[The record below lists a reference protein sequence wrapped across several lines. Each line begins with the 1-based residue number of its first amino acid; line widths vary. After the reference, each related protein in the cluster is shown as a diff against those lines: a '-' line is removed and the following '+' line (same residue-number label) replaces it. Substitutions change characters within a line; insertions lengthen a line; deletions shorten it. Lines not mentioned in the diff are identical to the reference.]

1 MPKYDYAV
9 VTTSFEDNHGGEK
22 MLTAMAKEDWR
33 LVQLVREG
41 KAVYFYMERVAQ
53 EGGREMFFEGW
64 REKRGE
70 KKRIREI
77 RRIAREEKVL
87 AIEIQRAIAEVR
99 KASEEEVT
107 PKEQNSLL
115 PFSHWESAEEKLPF
129 DLKVW
134 EVPVGMAMMG
144 KLSWGGFAIKLERVV
159 AELAR
164 PVYVGYAGKQV
175 HLCYSVSSLDK
186 PRLLFCIRG
195 GS

>member
-1 MPKYDYAV
+1 MPKYDYTV

-22 MLTAMAKEDWR
+22 MLTAMAKEGWR
-33 LVQLVREG
+33 LAQLVREG
-41 KAVYFYMERVAQ
+41 KAVYFYMERTAQ
-53 EGGREMFFEGW
+53 ER
-64 REKRGE
+64 
-70 KKRIREI
+70 
-77 RRIAREEKVL
+77 
-87 AIEIQRAIAEVR
+87 
-99 KASEEEVT
+99 EVT

-115 PFSHWESAEEKLPF
+115 PFSHWESAEELLPF

-134 EVPVGMAMMG
+134 EIPVGMAMMG

-175 HLCYSVSSLDK
+175 HLCYSVGSLDK